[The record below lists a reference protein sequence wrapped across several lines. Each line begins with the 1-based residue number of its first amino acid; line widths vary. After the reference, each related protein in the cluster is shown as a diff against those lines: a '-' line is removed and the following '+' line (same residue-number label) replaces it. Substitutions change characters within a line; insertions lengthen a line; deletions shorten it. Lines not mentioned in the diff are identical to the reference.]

1 MPRRRPS
8 RVSTIL
14 HRYRTE
20 GAGAGRQAWAVALG
34 LFIGALPVYGFH
46 LLLCV
51 TIGGLFRLNRFKVY
65 LAANIS
71 NPIVAPILTL
81 AEIQAG
87 AWLRTGHVYTRSTL
101 DAIRL
106 RGLALDLVIG
116 SVVVGAA
123 LAMAGGLLAYAAARR
138 ARSDAAAI
146 EVVERAAAPYLLA
159 GIGAWEL
166 ARWKMRL
173 DPVYR
178 RVLEDGIL
186 PAQGTVVDIGCGQ
199 GYMLALLSIAPAV
212 HAEGAWPPGWPSPP
226 VGLHLIGYELR
237 PRMVARARE
246 VLDEGVIIE
255 ERDVT
260 TGEMPSCDAVL
271 IFDVLHLLRRADQRA
286 LLERVRASL
295 HEGGVLVIREANAAG
310 GWRFRMVRTGNWF
323 RALLQGRPN
332 RPFEFRTADQ
342 WRAELEGLGFDV
354 RAGGAATTASLSN
367 FLLYART
374 RPAA

>member
-1 MPRRRPS
+1 
-8 RVSTIL
+8 
-14 HRYRTE
+14 
-20 GAGAGRQAWAVALG
+20 
-34 LFIGALPVYGFH
+34 VYGFH

-51 TIGGLFRLNRFKVY
+51 TLGGLFRLNRFKVY

-71 NPIVAPILTL
+71 NPIVAPFLTL

-106 RGLALDLVIG
+106 HGLALDLVIG

-123 LAMAGGLLAYAAARR
+123 LALAGGLLAYAAARR

-199 GYMLALLSIAPAV
+199 GYMLALLSIA
-212 HAEGAWPPGWPSPP
+212 
-226 VGLHLIGYELR
+226 LR
-237 PRMVARARE
+237 CTRRAR
-246 VLDEGVIIE
+246 GPPA
-255 ERDVT
+255 
-260 TGEMPSCDAVL
+260 G
-271 IFDVLHLLRRADQRA
+271 LRRRS
-286 LLERVRASL
+286 VS
-295 HEGGVLVIREANAAG
+295 ISS
-310 GWRFRMVRTGNWF
+310 
-323 RALLQGRPN
+323 
-332 RPFEFRTADQ
+332 
-342 WRAELEGLGFDV
+342 
-354 RAGGAATTASLSN
+354 ATS
-367 FLLYART
+367 
-374 RPAA
+374 